1 MVMMSLLMLLEA
13 VSVMHNKTKPIIVS
27 VKTTATCHHQHDSSL
42 WWVSVIHQPYANLSD
57 PIALNII
64 PALSVRTVHNKV
76 MCICTQKTIT
86 TSVIQQSK
94 KQVKTQ

>member
-42 WWVSVIHQPYANLSD
+42 
-57 PIALNII
+57 
-64 PALSVRTVHNKV
+64 
-76 MCICTQKTIT
+76 
-86 TSVIQQSK
+86 
-94 KQVKTQ
+94 